1 MALWVQELQVIHY
14 CSSASRMA
22 IENTDQRKNCKK
34 QGPDPAA
41 PCMPCQGNWNLS
53 IPWWEALKFWREKQ
67 DEIRKVTPWSKE
79 KKELGRIWKVTSPT
93 KRQIG
98 RGLFFLSFMM
108 PSLPP
113 APHSFHTLLTAGP
126 EWPPYI
132 RFLCGKEITHSS
144 LWLQVT
150 TKTNWC
156 MCKKRYKYT
165 NFSPYKELYN

>member
-98 RGLFFLSFMM
+98 RGLFFCPSWCPLFPLPPTAST
-108 PSLPP
+108 PYSLPVRSD
-113 APHSFHTLLTAGP
+113 HHTLGFYVERRLL
-126 EWPPYI
+126 I
-132 RFLCGKEITHSS
+132 LLCGFRSQRRLIGVCVRKD
-144 LWLQVT
+144 
-150 TKTNWC
+150 TNI
-156 MCKKRYKYT
+156 
-165 NFSPYKELYN
+165 